1 MKNRREVR
9 KNLIRGKKY
18 IHTLEKEQEKLRRD
32 CMANT
37 GATEEWLRRPVNFHR
52 PANAVMWNM
61 SKRAFEHAMRAPSK
75 SHIEYRNIEN
85 ARNQLKELALEADD
99 EQDTSSVSDIRV
111 ASPKYEVPVETKRV
125 RPGGR
130 VERRMKQL
138 ERERMIEDIQ
148 NANEFA
154 KAVCNM
160 QISSSI
166 IDHKGDTL

>member
-1 MKNRREVR
+1 MKNRRVVR
-9 KNLIRGKKY
+9 RNMVSEKKSM
-18 IHTLEKEQEKLRRD
+18 HRLEDEQVKLLD
-32 CMANT
+32 VVSFNT
-37 GATEEWLRRPVNFHR
+37 GVERPWRPVNFHR